1 MNGLEDALDIARVL
15 HRSGG
20 LLSRRLMASR
30 GDEGLSVSRLMVL
43 GRLHR
48 EGPTTATELAGFL
61 RIQPQ
66 SLTRLLAALEER
78 RLIARRADK
87 VDRRQ
92 NRIAITKAGARALIA
107 DVQGRRLKL
116 AHAIVNA
123 LTPTEQGMLRLTA
136 SLIDR
141 LAAAIETASLEDP
154 APSDVADEFD

>member
-30 GDEGLSVSRLMVL
+30 GAEGLSVSRLMVL

-48 EGPTTATELAGFL
+48 EGPTTATELAAFL

-92 NRIAITKAGARALIA
+92 NRIAITKAGSRALIA

-116 AHAIVNA
+116 AQAIAGA
-123 LTPTEQGMLRLTA
+123 LTPTEQGLLRLTTG
-136 SLIDR
+136 LIDR
-141 LAAAIETASLEDP
+141 LAAAIATAGANEP
-154 APSDVADEFD
+154 APFHVADDFD